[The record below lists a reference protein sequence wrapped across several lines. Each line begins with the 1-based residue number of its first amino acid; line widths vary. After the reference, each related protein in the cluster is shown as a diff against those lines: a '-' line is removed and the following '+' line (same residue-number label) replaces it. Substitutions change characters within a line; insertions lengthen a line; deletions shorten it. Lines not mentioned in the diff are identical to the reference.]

1 MFHLF
6 TLVSFLA
13 LYTSAFSF
21 GFLAFQ
27 FIEKA
32 FPDLLNYGG
41 SMMWGGGRN
50 AIAGLIV
57 AFPLYLFLMRLI
69 WKETKGNAKNL
80 ESGVR
85 KWFTYITL
93 VVVAGIMLG
102 DLIAVVSGV
111 LGGELAVRFLLKAG
125 TIFAIASA
133 IFGYYLHDLKRKAED
148 SFSPRAKACVLA
160 VTVLI
165 LIFIGYGIVLTGTPG
180 QQRARQFDERRTS
193 DLQQIASAID
203 TYWVQKDMLPKGFDD
218 LKNQSFTYIQSVQDP
233 ETEESYEYRVTGEKT
248 YELCAIFA
256 TDSAQYEAKT
266 KVPVPFSAEQWNH
279 GKGRACFA
287 REVQSSLDENY
298 KIRSFVPAR

>member
-32 FPDLLNYGG
+32 FPDLLNYGR

-85 KWFTYITL
+85 TWFTYITL

-102 DLIAVVSGV
+102 DLIAVVSSV
-111 LGGELAVRFLLKAG
+111 LGGELAIRFLLKAG
-125 TIFAIASA
+125 TIFAIAGA
-133 IFGYYLHDLKRKAED
+133 IFSYYLHDLKRKAGN

-160 VTVLI
+160 VTVLV
-165 LIFIGYGIVLTGTPG
+165 LIFIGYGIILTGTPG
-180 QQRARQFDERRTS
+180 QQRQLQFDQRRTS
-193 DLQQIASAID
+193 DLQQISSAVQV
-203 TYWVQKDMLPKGFDD
+203 YWDQQKKLPQGFDD
-218 LKNQSFTYIQSVQDP
+218 LKQQQFTYIESVQDP
-233 ETEESYEYRVTGEKT
+233 ETRVPYEYLVLGEKT
-248 YELCAIFA
+248 YELCAVFA
-256 TDSAQYEAKT
+256 TDSSQIETKT
-266 KVPVPFSAEQWNH
+266 RAPTPFSAEQWNH
-279 GKGRACFA
+279 GIGRTCFA
-287 REVQSSLDENY
+287 REIPVIIKSN
-298 KIRSFVPAR
+298 

>member
-13 LYTSAFSF
+13 LYTSALSF

-27 FIEKA
+27 FIEEA
-32 FPDLLNYGG
+32 FPDLLNYGR

-102 DLIAVVSGV
+102 DLIAVVSSV

-125 TIFAIASA
+125 TIFAIAGA

-160 VTVLI
+160 VTVLV

-180 QQRARQFDERRTS
+180 QQRALQFDQRRTS
-193 DLQQIASAID
+193 DLQQISSAVQM
-203 TYWVQKDMLPKGFDD
+203 YWEQQKKLPQGFED
-218 LKNQSFTYIQSVQDP
+218 LKQQQFTYIQSVQDP
-233 ETEESYEYRVTGEKT
+233 ETQAPYEYKVLGEKT
-248 YELCAIFA
+248 YELCAVFA
-256 TDSAQYEAKT
+256 TDSSQYEAKT
-266 KVPVPFSAEQWNH
+266 KAPTPFSAEQWNH
-279 GKGRACFA
+279 AKGPVCFT
-287 REVQSSLDENY
+287 REVQPLL
-298 KIRSFVPAR
+298 R

>member
-21 GFLAFQ
+21 GALAFQ
-27 FIEKA
+27 FIERA
-32 FPDLLNYGG
+32 FPDALHYGG

-80 ESGVR
+80 ESAVR

-102 DLIAVVSGV
+102 DLIAVVSSV
-111 LGGELAVRFLLKAG
+111 LGGELALRFILKAG
-125 TIFAIASA
+125 TIFVIAGS

-148 SFSPRAKACVLA
+148 SFSPKAKVFAGVVSVLA
-160 VTVLI
+160 LV
-165 LIFIGYGIVLTGTPG
+165 FITYGIVLTGTPG
-180 QQRARQFDERRTS
+180 QQRALQFDQRRVS
-193 DLQQIASAID
+193 DLQQISYSINL
-203 TYWVQKDMLPKGFDD
+203 YWQNSGKLPVSFDD
-218 LKNQSFTYIQSVQDP
+218 LKNQQYSYIQSVMDP
-233 ETEESYEYRVTGEKT
+233 RTEVAYEYRVLGDKT
-248 YELCAIFA
+248 YELCATFE
-256 TDSAQYEAKT
+256 TDSSNTAARFKT
-266 KVPVPFSAEQWNH
+266 PIPFSEQSWDH
-279 GKGRACFA
+279 AIGRVCFE
-287 REVQSSLDENY
+287 REVQELRKDV
-298 KIRSFVPAR
+298 VPALR